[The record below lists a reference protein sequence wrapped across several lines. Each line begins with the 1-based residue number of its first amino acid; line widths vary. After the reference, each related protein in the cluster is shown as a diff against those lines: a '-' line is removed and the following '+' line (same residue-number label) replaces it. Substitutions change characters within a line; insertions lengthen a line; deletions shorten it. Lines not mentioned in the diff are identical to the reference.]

1 MFENVVYPG
10 VIDGLESLRR
20 DGWSLFVA
28 TSKPEYFAWQI
39 VKHFRLLPHF
49 QNVYGSELSGERSDK
64 RALLAHLLEREA
76 IRADEAIMIGDRAF
90 DIVGA
95 KANGVRAI
103 GVLWGYGTRDE
114 LANAGADALC
124 ENVSELV
131 RLLQTDYAS

>member
-1 MFENVVYPG
+1 
-10 VIDGLESLRR
+10 
-20 DGWSLFVA
+20 
-28 TSKPEYFAWQI
+28 
-39 VKHFRLLPHF
+39 
-49 QNVYGSELSGERSDK
+49 
-64 RALLAHLLEREA
+64 
-76 IRADEAIMIGDRAF
+76 MIGDRAF